1 MKTRHYFQNININI
15 LFLLNI
21 LFIYMQTSW
30 IKRLRDRLLRIKIKV
45 ILFRYYFIDIVKNY
59 FVFFLINFLKNI
71 FVVKKMSLEIQP
83 IIS

>member
-1 MKTRHYFQNININI
+1 
-15 LFLLNI
+15 
-21 LFIYMQTSW
+21 MQTSW